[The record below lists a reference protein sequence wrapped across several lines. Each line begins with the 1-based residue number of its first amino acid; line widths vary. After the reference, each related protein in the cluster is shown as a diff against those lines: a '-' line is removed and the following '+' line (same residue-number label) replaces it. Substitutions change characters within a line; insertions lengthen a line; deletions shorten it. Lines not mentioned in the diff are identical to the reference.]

1 MCKGRWEEAQEAKK
15 GKEKKV
21 SVLSTKNGGEGK

>member
-15 GKEKKV
+15 GKEKNSKYI
-21 SVLSTKNGGEGK
+21 KGKGEIQQ